1 MKSEAKS
8 RQPIVSPKKSY
19 QKPTLT
25 IYGNIEKV
33 TLQGTSSTTG
43 DNRVKANHKTGG

>member
-1 MKSEAKS
+1 MKSETKS
-8 RQPIVSPKKSY
+8 RQPIDSPKKSY

-25 IYGNIEKV
+25 VYGNIEKI
-33 TLQGTSSTTG
+33 TLQGTTSTAG